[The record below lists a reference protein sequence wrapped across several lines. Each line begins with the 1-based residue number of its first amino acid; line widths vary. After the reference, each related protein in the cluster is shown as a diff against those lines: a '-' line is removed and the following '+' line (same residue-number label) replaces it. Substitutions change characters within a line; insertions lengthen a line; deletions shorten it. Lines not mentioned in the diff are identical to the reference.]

1 MLSLTVACPSCKP
14 VCQYSWETS
23 SLQEELGYGEL
34 WHRVSSG
41 VQTETRKILSLAVPW
56 FLCPYVPGLAP
67 LGPGIWAKVL
77 VLPVLT
83 HVLALL
89 GDQLFPSG
97 FGHGKQWHRVSSR
110 HRRKLEGSCPRLL
123 LGSCVLSALGNSLGA
138 EVVVLPVLTGVP
150 VLPEDQLSLG
160 SIWVWNTVAQDQ
172 LWVQT

>member
-1 MLSLTVACPSCKP
+1 M
-14 VCQYSWETS
+14 
-23 SLQEELGYGEL
+23 
-34 WHRVSSG
+34 
-41 VQTETRKILSLAVPW
+41 
-56 FLCPYVPGLAP
+56 
-67 LGPGIWAKVL
+67 

-83 HVLALL
+83 GVLALL

-172 LWVQT
+172 LWVLWYRIRSGCGWNLEAFYPFSIRFCLFLKLRQNSYR